1 MPLFKIEST
10 GTESGWAIW
19 FIEESEQE
27 LAFMASEQC
36 PEEIIS
42 LQKRLEWLA
51 GRVLIKKLVEHHGL
65 TYLGIHKDEFGKPFL
80 RDLSHHI
87 SLSHSYPH
95 VAAQLDLNQ
104 SVGIDLEQPK
114 EKLLSIAHRVLS
126 PIELNSAAN
135 DLKKNCVYW
144 CAKEALYKIYGK
156 RGLHFSNQLNIEPFE
171 MSLAGLLKGTITV
184 KEQKQS
190 VDLIYRIERDCI
202 LVYTKT
208 IQNK

>member
-1 MPLFKIEST
+1 MPLFKLEST

-19 FIEESEQE
+19 VIEESEQE

-42 LQKRLEWLA
+42 PQKRLEWLA
-51 GRVLIKKLVEHHGL
+51 GRVLIKKLVENHSL
-65 TYLGIHKDEFGKPFL
+65 PYSGIHKDKFGKPFL

-114 EKLLSIAHRVLS
+114 EKLLAIAHRVLS
-126 PIELNSAAN
+126 PLELSDAAK
-135 DLKKNCVYW
+135 DLNKHCIYW
-144 CAKEALYKIYGK
+144 CGKEALYKIYGQ

-184 KEQKQS
+184 KGQKQS
-190 VDLIYRIERDCI
+190 VDLIYRIEQAFVF
-202 LVYTKT
+202 VYTKT
-208 IQNK
+208 T

>member
-1 MPLFKIEST
+1 MPLLKIENT
-10 GTESGWAIW
+10 GKESGWAIW
-19 FIEESEQE
+19 SIGEPEQE
-27 LAFMASEQC
+27 LAFIASEQC

-42 LQKRLEWLA
+42 PQKRLEWLA
-51 GRVLIKKLVEHHGL
+51 GRVLIKKIVEHHGL
-65 TYLGIHKDEFGKPFL
+65 TYSGIHKDEFGKPFL
-80 RDLSHHI
+80 RDLPHHI

-114 EKLLSIAHRVLS
+114 EKLLTIAHRVLS
-126 PIELNSAAN
+126 VIELSDAAK
-135 DLKKNCVYW
+135 DLNKHCIYW
-144 CAKEALYKIYGK
+144 CAKEAMYKIYGQ
-156 RGLHFSNQLNIEPFE
+156 RGLHFSNQLNIAPFE

-190 VDLIYRIERDCI
+190 VDLIYRIERDFV

-208 IQNK
+208 I

>member
-1 MPLFKIEST
+1 MPLLKIENT
-10 GTESGWAIW
+10 GKESGWAIW
-19 FIEESEQE
+19 SIEETEQE
-27 LAFMASEQC
+27 LAFIVSEQC

-51 GRVLIKKLVEHHGL
+51 GRALIKKLVEHNGL
-65 TYLGIHKDEFGKPFL
+65 PYSGIHKDEFGKPFL
-80 RDLSHHI
+80 RELSHYI

-114 EKLLSIAHRVLS
+114 EKLLAIAHRVLS
-126 PIELNSAAN
+126 PIELGDAAK
-135 DLKKNCVYW
+135 DLNKHCIYW
-144 CAKEALYKIYGK
+144 CAKEAMYKIYGK
-156 RGLHFSNQLNIEPFE
+156 RGLHFSNQLNVAPFE

-184 KEQKQS
+184 KGQKQS
-190 VDLIYRIERDCI
+190 VDLIYRIELDFV

-208 IQNK
+208 I

>member
-1 MPLFKIEST
+1 MPLFNIEST
-10 GTESGWAIW
+10 GTESGWAVWSIQ
-19 FIEESEQE
+19 ETEQE

-51 GRVLIKKLVEHHGL
+51 GRVLLKKLVEHHSL
-65 TYLGIHKDEFGKPFL
+65 IYSGIHKDEFGKPFL
-80 RDLSHHI
+80 RELDHHI

-126 PIELNSAAN
+126 PTELKDAAD
-135 DLKKNCVYW
+135 DLKKHCVYW
-144 CAKEALYKIYGK
+144 CAKEAMYKIYGK
-156 RGLHFSNQLNIEPFE
+156 RGLHFSDQLNITPFK
-171 MSLAGLLKGTITV
+171 MDLAGFLKGTITV

-190 VDLIYRIERDCI
+190 VDLIYRIERDFV

-208 IQNK
+208 I